1 MTDHRYEARAEIVP
15 GEYELALDG
24 RPIQLV
30 RLTLTDAGPITRPD
44 GSDYERPDVV
54 CPLRTCEARS
64 LAGRL
69 LELADQAQRTPAVTR

>member
-44 GSDYERPDVV
+44 GADHHAPTSSARCAPAKPDRWPVD
-54 CPLRTCEARS
+54 CSSSPTRHSAP
-64 LAGRL
+64 RL
-69 LELADQAQRTPAVTR
+69 